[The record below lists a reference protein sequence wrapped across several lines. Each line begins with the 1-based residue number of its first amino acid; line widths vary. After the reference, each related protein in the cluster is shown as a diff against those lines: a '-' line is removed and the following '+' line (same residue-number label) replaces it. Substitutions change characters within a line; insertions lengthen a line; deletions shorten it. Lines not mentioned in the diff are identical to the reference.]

1 MGSLE
6 REGNISF
13 GRIGQQDGNLG
24 QDIHSDGITLE
35 LIKK

>member
-1 MGSLE
+1 MGVWS
-6 REGNISF
+6 EGNISF

-35 LIKK
+35 